1 MPTIGTCLAGRPHLF
16 PAEQR
21 QLQQLGERLRLA
33 RRRRRLGTAVVAQ
46 RAGITRSSL
55 YKIET
60 GYPGLTLGTFFFRIM
75 AVLGL
80 SEDLDALAADDKVGR
95 RLQDLD
101 LQPASRVTVRS
112 GTPAGRR

>member
-1 MPTIGTCLAGRPHLF
+1 MPRRPPQF
-16 PAEQR
+16 FSAEQR

-33 RRRRRLGTAVVAQ
+33 RWRRRLSTAVVAR

-55 YKIET
+55 YKIEA
-60 GYPGLTLGTFFFRIM
+60 GYLSLTLGTFIRIM

-80 SEDLDALAADDKVGR
+80 SEDLDALAAVDKIGR
-95 RLQDLD
+95 RLKDLD
-101 LQPASRVTVRS
+101 LEPASRVTVRS

>member
-1 MPTIGTCLAGRPHLF
+1 
-16 PAEQR
+16 
-21 QLQQLGERLRLA
+21 
-33 RRRRRLGTAVVAQ
+33 
-46 RAGITRSSL
+46 
-55 YKIET
+55 
-60 GYPGLTLGTFFFRIM
+60 M